1 MKLFITGVAGHI
13 GSNLAIYAT
22 ERGLPV
28 IGVDSFT
35 DYYSPHL
42 KRHTAEY
49 LRNLGV
55 DVREIDLTNPKLAD
69 HLSDCEAIIH
79 LAAQPGISN
88 KVPWEEYHRNNIIA
102 THELLESAKGNA
114 HLKIF
119 VNIATSSCYGLEAT
133 VSEDT
138 APKPASWYGATK
150 LAAEQEALSLQRSF
164 GFPACSLRLFSVFGE
179 RERPDKLF
187 PKLLRAISNDD
198 EFTLFEG
205 SLEHHRSFTYVRDIC
220 EGILM
225 VIDKYRSTIG
235 EVFNLGTNQ
244 SFTTENAIKTVESII
259 GSKVKIKTVPKRPG
273 DQKAT
278 TAVIDKIRDKIGWRP
293 TTELY
298 DGLSSMVKWYHDDIH
313 RKLDWV

>member
-13 GSNLAIYAT
+13 GSNLAICAKD
-22 ERGLPV
+22 RGLSV
-28 IGVDSFT
+28 VGVDSFT
-35 DYYSPHL
+35 DYYSPQL
-42 KRHTAEY
+42 KRNTAEF
-49 LRNLGV
+49 LRNSGV
-55 DVREIDLTNPKLAD
+55 DVREIDITDPKLAN

-88 KVPWEEYHRNNIIA
+88 KVPWESYHRNNIIA
-102 THELLESAKGNA
+102 THELLESAKGNEN
-114 HLKIF
+114 LKIF
-119 VNIATSSCYGLEAT
+119 VNIAPSSCYGLEAT

-150 LAAEQEALSLQRSF
+150 LAAEQEALSLQRSA

-187 PKLLRAISNDD
+187 PKLIRAISNEE
-198 EFTLFEG
+198 EFTLYEG
-205 SLEHHRSFTYVRDIC
+205 SLDHRRSFTYVKDIC

-225 VIDKYRSTIG
+225 VIDNYRSSIG
-235 EVFNLGTNQ
+235 EVFNLGTNE
-244 SFTTENAIKTVESII
+244 SFSTGEAIRTVENII
-259 GSKVKIKTVPKRPG
+259 GSRVKIKTVPKRAG

-278 TAVIDKIRDKIGWRP
+278 TAVIDKIRNKIGWKP

-298 DGLSSMVKWYHDDIH
+298 DGLSNMIKWYHQDIH
-313 RKLDWV
+313 RKLDWI